1 MVQSSHLVDKGSP
14 ERVLIV
20 KDLGPQLDVSPPHE
34 VPGLRLEERVLV
46 ADVDQLSVALA
57 SLVGDARQVR
67 VALLAVAADNLAVVE
82 VVLPAKTVSELSLV

>member
-34 VPGLRLEERVLV
+34 VPGLRLEQGIFVTH
-46 ADVDQLSVALA
+46 VDELPVALTT
-57 SLVGDARQVR
+57 LVSNTSKVGVS
-67 VALLAVAADNLAVVE
+67 LLAIAANDFAVVE
-82 VVLPAKTVSELSLV
+82 MVFPGRKSRFD